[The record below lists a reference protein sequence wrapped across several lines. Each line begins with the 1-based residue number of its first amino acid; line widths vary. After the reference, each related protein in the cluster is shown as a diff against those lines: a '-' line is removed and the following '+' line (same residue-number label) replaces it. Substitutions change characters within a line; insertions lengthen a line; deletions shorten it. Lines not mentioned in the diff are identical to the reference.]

1 MHRSSSKEADGGE
14 ASTTAAAS
22 TSTEEP
28 HQQAAADE
36 ATYLELMKKA
46 IKQRQKAQKLA
57 LLLGPHVPPAPPRR
71 MLL

>member
-1 MHRSSSKEADGGE
+1 MHRSSSKDAGGE
-14 ASTTAAAS
+14 ASTAAAAS
-22 TSTEEP
+22 PSTEEP
-28 HQQAAADE
+28 HQQVADE